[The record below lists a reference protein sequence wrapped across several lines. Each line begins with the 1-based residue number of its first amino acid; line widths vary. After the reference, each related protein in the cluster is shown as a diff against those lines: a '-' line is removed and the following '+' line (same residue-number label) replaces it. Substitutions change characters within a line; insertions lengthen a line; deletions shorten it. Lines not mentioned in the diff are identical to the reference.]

1 MGLGFGVATPA
12 LALGFRAKGLGRAPA
27 GAAEAGVATSA
38 GIEAGVTLPPLGLGP
53 PVGLATG
60 DRVRVRAKVRVRVTD
75 TVTVWVRV
83 WVRVDLVERAGR
95 AGRAGRRRSRGP
107 QAS

>member
-12 LALGFRAKGLGRAPA
+12 LELGFRAKGLGRAPA
-27 GAAEAGVATSA
+27 GAAEAAAASSA

-60 DRVRVRAKVRVRVTD
+60 GG
-75 TVTVWVRV
+75 
-83 WVRVDLVERAGR
+83 AGG
-95 AGRAGRRRSRGP
+95 AGWAAAPEGSAGFVGEG
-107 QAS
+107 

>member
-12 LALGFRAKGLGRAPA
+12 LELGLRAKGLSRAPA
-27 GAAEAGVATSA
+27 GAAEAAAASSA

-60 DRVRVRAKVRVRVTD
+60 GG
-75 TVTVWVRV
+75 
-83 WVRVDLVERAGR
+83 AGG
-95 AGRAGRRRSRGP
+95 AGWAAALEGSAGFVGGG
-107 QAS
+107 

>member
-12 LALGFRAKGLGRAPA
+12 LELGLRAKGLGRAPA
-27 GAAEAGVATSA
+27 GAAEAAAASPA

-60 DRVRVRAKVRVRVTD
+60 GG
-75 TVTVWVRV
+75 
-83 WVRVDLVERAGR
+83 AGG
-95 AGRAGRRRSRGP
+95 AGWAPALEGSAGFVGEG
-107 QAS
+107 